1 MSFQVLKL
9 ECSVVCAVYTL
20 YSSLCI
26 GSKVAVAASRGQQ
39 MAAGAA
45 VDLFIILAVVICR
58 QLEHMLLVCFLT
70 LEHCI

>member
-1 MSFQVLKL
+1 VSYALYILCTQV
-9 ECSVVCAVYTL
+9 

-58 QLEHMLLVCFLT
+58 QLEHMLLVCFLIT